1 MDAVRQVGGESLNR
15 QIALDTETTGLQ
27 WAQGDRVI
35 EIGAV
40 EIIDRVRTGR
50 HFHRYLSP
58 GERRVNPE
66 ALAVHGLSDEFLADQ
81 PVFAEVVGEFLD
93 FVADSELLIHN
104 AGFDQP
110 FLDRELELAGRSE
123 RIAGVARVTDTILV
137 ARQLGY
143 TRVSLNAL
151 CLRHDID
158 TRHRQFHGALLD
170 AELLADVYL
179 AMTAGQVSLGLSG
192 PERTPVR
199 RTLTVEGLVIPRIRV
214 SEADLQAHQAVLEAV
229 LKASKGKLL
238 WSTTLCS
245 QSQEAG

>member
-1 MDAVRQVGGESLNR
+1 MIRQV
-15 QIALDTETTGLQ
+15 ALDTETTGLQ
-27 WAQGDRVI
+27 LAQGDRVI

-50 HFHRYLSP
+50 HFHCYLSP
-58 GERRVNPE
+58 GTRKVNVE
-66 ALAVHGLSDEFLADQ
+66 ALAVHGLSDEFLADK
-81 PVFAEVVGEFLD
+81 PKFSEIAGELLE

-110 FLDRELELAGRSE
+110 FLDRELELAGRGE
-123 RIAGVARVTDTILV
+123 RLGSVARVTDTIRV

-143 TRVSLNAL
+143 MRVSLNAL

-158 TRHRQFHGALLD
+158 TSHREFHGALLD

-179 AMTAGQVSLGLSG
+179 AMTSGQVALGLAG
-192 PERTPVR
+192 PEATVQR
-199 RTLTVEGLVIPRIRV
+199 RGVVADRIVIPPMPV
-214 SEADLQAHQAVLEAV
+214 AEADQAAHAGVLAAI

-238 WSTTLCS
+238 WPQPGEGS
-245 QSQEAG
+245 A